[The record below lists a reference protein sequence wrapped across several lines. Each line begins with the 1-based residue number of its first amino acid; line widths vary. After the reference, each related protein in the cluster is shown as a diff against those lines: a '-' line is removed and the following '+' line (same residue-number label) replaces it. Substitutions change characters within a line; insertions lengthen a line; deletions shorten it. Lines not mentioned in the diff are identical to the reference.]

1 MCRFN
6 APWVPSDER
15 GIVHSVAMMDEAKAK
30 QSKKVIDKVL
40 FYIVTMICLISHYQ
54 KFRKTM
60 ELQRNNIT
68 MY

>member
-54 KFRKTM
+54 KFWKTM